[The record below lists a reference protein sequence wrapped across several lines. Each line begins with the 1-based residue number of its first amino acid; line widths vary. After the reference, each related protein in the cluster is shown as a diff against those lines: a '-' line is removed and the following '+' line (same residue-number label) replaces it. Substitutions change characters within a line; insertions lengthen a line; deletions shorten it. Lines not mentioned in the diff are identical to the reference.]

1 MEPSAVFKSIELI
14 ALGMEIVGVA
24 VIGLAFLYA
33 TLRGLLELYRRSLH
47 AYDNLKFFIGR
58 ALQLGLEFLVA
69 ADIIRTVT
77 VSPTREEILS
87 LGLLIVV
94 RTVLSWSI
102 TVEIEGCW
110 PWEVAK
116 LKKNEA
122 ADSVAPIS

>member
-1 MEPSAVFKSIELI
+1 MESNGVIYQVIESI
-14 ALGMEIVGVA
+14 ALGIEILGVA
-24 VIGLAFLYA
+24 VIGFAFLHA
-33 TLRGLLELYRRSLH
+33 IIRGILHFSRRKED
-47 AYDNLKFFIGR
+47 AFERLKIYIGK

-77 VSPTREEILS
+77 IEPTREGLLS

-110 PWEVAK
+110 PWQVAK
-116 LKKNEA
+116 NKKE
-122 ADSVAPIS
+122 